1 MRSINNLHVWDDVE
15 DLMMIRGTSILFF
28 FMEKDKANERSGH
41 LMVSDYRRP
50 RPRAT
55 PEELQVR
62 CLPLRWVGRR
72 SPALPDAKRS
82 GIKPQ
87 LHAGFKCRG
96 W

>member
-1 MRSINNLHVWDDVE
+1 MDPYRI
-15 DLMMIRGTSILFF
+15 TFF

-50 RPRAT
+50 RHRAT

-82 GIKPQ
+82 GINYFTPV
-87 LHAGFKCRG
+87 LNSGG
-96 W
+96 GND